1 MMNKQNI
8 KNFGQMKY
16 IEREIEILEE
26 MKKNNKQLIQYI
38 GYEEDKVNFY
48 LKF

>member
-1 MMNKQNI
+1 MNKQNI
-8 KNFGQMKY
+8 KNYGQMKY